1 MKDMPMWCEVIHE
14 KNMGN
19 DAYFLVAKMVNHK
32 TLLVNDFGIP
42 EEVKHGVGLYLF
54 RFLPRYAKTFIR
66 RCKIKLRGYRFE

>member
-1 MKDMPMWCEVIHE
+1 MWCQVVHE

-19 DAYFLVAKMVNHK
+19 DAYFLRAKMVNQK
-32 TLLVNDFGIP
+32 TLLINNYGIR
-42 EEVKHGVGLYLF
+42 EEVKLGAVLYLF